1 MANSEKSLIDSKVAV
16 IGAGVMG
23 EALISALITYGVK
36 PTNITISEKREER
49 AAELIARYKVA
60 NADLATNV
68 AQSDLI
74 LLVVKPQDMATV
86 LAEIA
91 PVISKGVL
99 VISFVAGKQIR
110 GIADIIG
117 TSANPVIRV
126 MPNTPT
132 LVGAGMSAISC
143 CALVSPEQKAFTL
156 GFLGAVGKVIE
167 VDEDLQDAV
176 TATSGSGPAYF
187 FRFVEAMVDG
197 AVALGLSQED
207 ATTLTIQTIVGAAK
221 LLDQSGDSPTTLRE
235 KVTSPNGTTFAA
247 LNSFNDSDISAT
259 VAKAMKAARDRS
271 QELA

>member
-36 PTNITISEKREER
+36 PTNIAISEKREER
-49 AAELIARYKVA
+49 AAELITLYKVA
-60 NADLATNV
+60 NAELATNV

-110 GIADIIG
+110 SIADQIG

-132 LVGAGMSAISC
+132 LVGAGMAAISC
-143 CALVSPEQKAFTL
+143 CVLVTPEQKDFTL

-187 FRFVEAMVDG
+187 FRFVEAMIDG
-197 AVALGLSQED
+197 AVALGLSKED
-207 ATTLTIQTIVGAAK
+207 ATTLTIQTIVGSAK

>member
-1 MANSEKSLIDSKVAV
+1 MANSAKSFSESQVAV

-23 EALISALITYGVK
+23 EALISALITYGIA

-49 AAELIARYKVA
+49 AAELIAKYKVA
-60 NADLATNV
+60 NAELALNV
-68 AQSDLI
+68 AKSDLI
-74 LLVVKPQDMATV
+74 LLVVKPQDMQSV
-86 LAEIA
+86 LAEIKPA
-91 PVISKGVL
+91 IKHGTL

-110 GIADIIG
+110 DIADQIG

-132 LVGAGMSAISC
+132 LVGAGMAAISC
-143 CALVSPEQKAFTL
+143 CGLVSPEQRDFTL

-197 AVALGLSQED
+197 AVALGLSKED

-221 LLDQSGDSPTTLRE
+221 LLDQSGDSATTLRE

>member
-49 AAELIARYKVA
+49 AAELITRYKVA
-60 NADLATNV
+60 NADLAKNV

-143 CALVSPEQKAFTL
+143 CGLVSPEQRAFTL

-197 AVALGLSQED
+197 AVALGLSKED

>member
-36 PTNITISEKREER
+36 PTNIAISEKREER
-49 AAELIARYKVA
+49 AAELITRYKVA
-60 NADLATNV
+60 NAALAQNV

-110 GIADIIG
+110 SIADQIG

-132 LVGAGMSAISC
+132 LVGAGMAAISC
-143 CALVSPEQKAFTL
+143 CVLVTPEQKDFTL

-187 FRFVEAMVDG
+187 FRFVEAMIDG
-197 AVALGLSQED
+197 AVALGLSKED
-207 ATTLTIQTIVGAAK
+207 ATTLTIQTIVGSAK

>member
-1 MANSEKSLIDSKVAV
+1 MANSEKQVAV

-23 EALISALITYGVK
+23 EALISALITYGIS
-36 PTNITISEKREER
+36 PSAITISEKRAER
-49 AAELIARYKVA
+49 AAELITRYKVS
-60 NADLATNV
+60 NAELKENV
-68 AQSDLI
+68 AKSDLI

-86 LAEIA
+86 LAEVKTAIR
-91 PVISKGVL
+91 KGVL

-110 GIADIIG
+110 DIADQIG

-126 MPNTPT
+126 MPNTPA

-143 CALVSPEQKAFTL
+143 CGLVTQEQREFTI

-167 VDEDLQDAV
+167 VDEDLQDVV

-197 AVALGLSQED
+197 AVALGLSHAD

-221 LLDQSGDSPTTLRE
+221 LLDQSGDTPTTLRE

-247 LNSFNDSDISAT
+247 LSSFNDSDISGV

>member
-1 MANSEKSLIDSKVAV
+1 MANSEKMVTV

-23 EALISALITYGVK
+23 EALISALITYGISPAK
-36 PTNITISEKREER
+36 ITISEKRTER
-49 AAELIARYKVA
+49 ADELITRFKVV
-60 NADLATNV
+60 NAPLRESV
-68 AQSDLI
+68 AGCDLI
-74 LLVVKPQDMATV
+74 LLVVKPQDVTSV
-86 LAEIA
+86 FEEL
-91 PVISKGVL
+91 KGLIKPGVP
-99 VISFVAGKQIR
+99 VISFVAGKRIR
-110 GIADIIG
+110 FIADLIG

-143 CALVSPEQKAFTL
+143 CGLVSEEQREFAL
-156 GFLGAVGKVIE
+156 GFLGSVGKVIE

-197 AVALGLSQED
+197 AVALGLSTED
-207 ATTLTIQTIVGAAK
+207 ATTLTIQTVVGAAK

-247 LNSFNDSDISAT
+247 LNSFNESDISAV

>member
-60 NADLATNV
+60 NAELATNV

-91 PVISKGVL
+91 PAINKGVL

-110 GIADIIG
+110 SIADQIG

-132 LVGAGMSAISC
+132 LVGAGMAAISC
-143 CALVSPEQKAFTL
+143 CVLVTPEQKDFTL

-187 FRFVEAMVDG
+187 FRFVEAMIDG
-197 AVALGLSQED
+197 AVALGLSKED
-207 ATTLTIQTIVGAAK
+207 ATTLTIQTIVGSAK

>member
-49 AAELIARYKVA
+49 AAELITRYKVA
-60 NADLATNV
+60 NADLAKNV

-99 VISFVAGKQIR
+99 LISFVAGKQIR
-110 GIADIIG
+110 SIADQIG

-132 LVGAGMSAISC
+132 LVGAGMAAISC
-143 CALVSPEQKAFTL
+143 CPLVTSEQKAFTL

-197 AVALGLSQED
+197 AVALGLSKED

-259 VAKAMKAARDRS
+259 VAKAMKAAHDRS

>member
-36 PTNITISEKREER
+36 PTNIAISEKREER
-49 AAELIARYKVA
+49 AAELITRYKVA
-60 NADLATNV
+60 NADLAKNV

-110 GIADIIG
+110 SIADQIG

-132 LVGAGMSAISC
+132 LVGAGMAAISC
-143 CALVSPEQKAFTL
+143 CPLVTSEQKAFTL

-197 AVALGLSQED
+197 AVALGLSKED